1 VLKRPFAAKI
11 PKIKIPLR
19 FPSPMTLSGDA
30 IRQQFLSFYAQ
41 RHHQVLPSASLIP
54 SDPTVLL
61 TIAGMLPF
69 KPVFLG
75 QQPAPAPRVTTA
87 QRCLRTN
94 DIENVGRTHRHHT
107 FFEMLGNFSF
117 GDYFK
122 AEAIAWA
129 WELVTQ
135 GFGLPPE
142 HLAVSVFA
150 EDTETL
156 NLWQEVV
163 GLPPE
168 RIQKMGAEDNFWAAG
183 PTGPCGPCS
192 EIYYDFAPQPGAV
205 DLTDDKRFVEIYNLV
220 FMELNR
226 DASGKLT
233 PLAHKNIDTGMG
245 LERLARILQNVP
257 SNYETDLIFPLI
269 QQTAEWVHLD
279 YPKATWEQQRSLKII
294 GDHLRAVVHLLADGV
309 MPSNVRRGYILRRL
323 IRRVVRHGRLLGLR
337 RPFTAELALTA
348 IDLAR
353 SAYPHVAERTT
364 TIQEELHREEQQFL
378 KTLDVGEQ
386 LLFDVMAQKPKI
398 ISGKVAFDLAATYGF
413 PVELTAEIAA
423 EHHLSVD
430 MAGYEQEMAKH
441 RELSRE
447 GQETVDVLAANQW
460 VELAEELGK
469 SVFTGYLNISGTTT
483 VQAILQDGERVSR
496 CDATCGDVL
505 VILAATPFYAESGGQ
520 VADTG
525 MLESPDGRLQF
536 RVTDVQKKADLWV
549 HYGRVEQGELA
560 VGMSVQAQVDRWRRY
575 RTQAHH
581 TATHLLQAALQKL
594 IDPHIAQAG
603 SLVTAERLRFDFNCS
618 RALTQAE
625 LQQLEWQINVW
636 ITEAHPAQVLILPL
650 AEAKARGAIAMFGEK
665 YSDPVR
671 VIDIPGV
678 SMELC
683 GGTHVTNTAE
693 IGLFKIVAEMGIASG
708 IRRIEAVAGLGVLD
722 YLNQRDTVVKE
733 LTDLFKIKPEEI
745 TQRVRELQQELKA
758 KTKQIEQLNTQLA
771 RYQALQ
777 LLNQAETING
787 YQLLVGQ
794 LGQVEGEA
802 LKNAAQE
809 LLQKLGKGAV
819 VLGSVP
825 AADKVTLVAAFSPE
839 VVQLGLQAGRLVGD
853 VAKRCGGGGGG
864 RPHLAQA
871 GGKNPQGLPQALEQA
886 RQELRRKL
894 AGIDCGDGQ

>member
-1 VLKRPFAAKI
+1 MI
-11 PKIKIPLR
+11 
-19 FPSPMTLSGDA
+19 SPAGDA
-30 IRQQFLSFYAQ
+30 LRQTFLDFYAQ
-41 RHHQVLPSASLIP
+41 RHHQVLASASLIP

-69 KPVFLG
+69 KPIFLG
-75 QQPAPAPRVTTA
+75 QQSAPQPRVTTA

-94 DIENVGRTHRHHT
+94 DIENVGRTSRHHT

-156 NLWQEVV
+156 TLWQEVV
-163 GLPPE
+163 GLPAE

-205 DLTDDKRFVEIYNLV
+205 DLTDEVRFVEIYNLV

-226 DASGKLT
+226 DMAGNVT

-257 SNYETDLIFPLI
+257 NNYETDLIFPLI
-269 QQTAEWVHLD
+269 QTTAEWLNIA
-279 YPKATWEQQRSLKII
+279 YAKANFEQQLSLKII
-294 GDHLRAVVHLLADGV
+294 GDHIRAVVHLIADGV

-323 IRRVVRHGRLLGLR
+323 IRRLVRHGRLLGLR
-337 RPFTAELALTA
+337 RPFAAELALTA
-348 IDLAR
+348 INLTATV
-353 SAYPHVAERTT
+353 YPHVPARAAA
-364 TIQEELHREEQQFL
+364 IQSELDREEQQFL

-386 LLFDVMAQKPKI
+386 LLFDVVAQKPEQ

-423 EHHLSVD
+423 EQGLTVD
-430 MAGYEQEMAKH
+430 MAAYAQEMSKH

-460 VELAEELGK
+460 TELAKELGATA
-469 SVFTGYLNISGTTT
+469 FTGYLNITGTTT
-483 VQAILQDGERVSR
+483 VQAILQAGERVSR
-496 CDATCGDVL
+496 GDETCGDLL
-505 VILAATPFYAESGGQ
+505 VILKETPFYAESGGQ
-520 VADTG
+520 VGDMGYIQSTEDS
-525 MLESPDGRLQF
+525 LKF
-536 RVTDVQKKADLWV
+536 RVVDVQKKADLWV
-549 HYGRVEQGELA
+549 HYGRVEQGVLTI
-560 VGMSVQAQVDRWRRY
+560 GMEVHTQVDRWQRY

-581 TATHLLQAALQKL
+581 TATHLLQSALQKL

-603 SLVTAERLRFDFNCS
+603 SLVTAERLRFDFNCA
-618 RALTQAE
+618 RALTASE
-625 LQQLEWQINVW
+625 LQAIEWQINVW
-636 ITEAHPAQVLILPL
+636 IMEAHCAQILTLPL
-650 AEAKARGAIAMFGEK
+650 AEAKARGAMAMFGEK

-683 GGTHVTNTAE
+683 GGTHVTNTSE
-693 IGLFKIVAEMGIASG
+693 IGLCKIISEAGIASG
-708 IRRIEAVAGLGVLD
+708 IRRLEAVVGLAVLD

-733 LTDLFKIKPEEI
+733 LTDVFKIKPEEI
-745 TQRVRELQQELKA
+745 TDRVRELQQEIKS
-758 KTKQIEQLNTQLA
+758 KTKHIEQLNTQLA

-777 LLNQAETING
+777 LLSETETING
-787 YQLLVGQ
+787 YQLLVGT
-794 LGQVEGEA
+794 LGQVDGEA

-809 LLQKLGKGAV
+809 LLQKLGNGAV
-819 VLGSVP
+819 VLGAIP
-825 AADKVTLVAAFSPE
+825 AEDKVTLVAAFSSE
-839 VVQLGLQAGRLVGD
+839 VVKLGLQAGRLVGD
-853 VAKRCGGGGGG
+853 LAKLCGGGGGG

-871 GGKNPQGLPQALEQA
+871 GGKDPQGLPQALDQA
-886 RQELRRKL
+886 RRELRQKL
-894 AGIDCGDGQ
+894 ADHRNNER